1 MKSTVE
7 QLSPTRVR
15 INVEVPFEELKP
27 DFDAAYKTLAQQ
39 IRLPGF
45 RPGKAP
51 ARLLEAR
58 VGRGAVL
65 EQVINAALPNKYSE
79 AVTNADLRP
88 LGQPEIEVTKLE
100 DGTEL
105 SFTAEVDV
113 RPDITIPAFGELAV
127 TVDSIVITEDDVAE
141 QLHSLRARFGTL
153 SGVERPVQDGDFVTI
168 DLSATVD
175 GEDVPDASTTGMSYE
190 VGSGQL
196 IDGIDET
203 LIGLSAGGTGEF
215 TTALLAGDH
224 AGRDAVV
231 SAVIG
236 TVKERELP
244 EADDEF
250 AQMASEFDTLEELTA
265 DLRERIGRVKKVEQA
280 TAARDKV
287 LEALLETTEI
297 PVPEAVVKAEVESRL
312 HDAVHPF
319 DHDEDKFAAAL
330 AAQGSSREEFD
341 TSNQEEAEK
350 SVKTQ
355 LLLDALAEAENTT
368 VDNEE
373 LTERI
378 VYQAQRFGVSPEE
391 YVQQAQQANQLSA
404 IFADVRRGKA
414 LAGVVAQAVVTDTDG
429 SVVDLDELL
438 GRGPAT
444 AEADDEG
451 GVTVDENGV
460 IEGETLEAEEAA
472 GEQNS

>member
-1 MKSTVE
+1 VKSTVE

-65 EQVINAALPNKYSE
+65 EQVINAALPKKYSE
-79 AVTNADLRP
+79 AVTEADLRP

-100 DGTEL
+100 DGQEVA
-105 SFTAEVDV
+105 FTAEIDV
-113 RPDITIPAFGELAV
+113 RPDITLPAFGELAV
-127 TVDSIVITEDDVAE
+127 TVDPIEVAEDDIEE

-153 SGVERPVQDGDFVTI
+153 TGVERPVQDGDFVTL
-168 DLSATVD
+168 DLSAAVN
-175 GEDVPDASTTGMSYE
+175 GEDVPEASTTGMSYE

-196 IDGIDET
+196 IEGIDEA
-203 LIGLSAGGTGEF
+203 LIGMSAGDTADF
-215 TTALLAGDH
+215 TTALLAGEF
-224 AGRDAVV
+224 AGQDAVV

-250 AQMASEFDTLEELTA
+250 AQLASEFDTLEELKS
-265 DLRERIGRVKKVEQA
+265 DLRERVNRVKQVEQA
-280 TAARDKV
+280 TEARDKV
-287 LEALLETTEI
+287 LEALLETTE
-297 PVPEAVVKAEVESRL
+297 VALPEAVVKAEVDSRL

-319 DHDEDKFAAAL
+319 DHDEEKFAASL
-330 AAQGSSREEFD
+330 TAQGSSREEFD
-341 TSNQEEAEK
+341 ASAKSEAEN

-368 VDNEE
+368 VDNDE

-378 VYQAQRFGVSPEE
+378 VYQAQRYGVSPEE
-391 YVQQAQQANQLSA
+391 YIQQAQQANQLGA

-414 LAGVVAQAVVTDTDG
+414 LAGVVAQATVTDTAG
-429 SVVDLDELL
+429 NAVDLDELL
-438 GRGPAT
+438 GRKPDDAA
-444 AEADDEG
+444 AEDEAADND
-451 GVTVDENGV
+451 V
-460 IEGETLEAEEAA
+460 IEGEMVEND
-472 GEQNS
+472 QHS

>member
-65 EQVINAALPNKYSE
+65 EQVINAALPKKYSE
-79 AVTNADLRP
+79 AVTEADLRP

-100 DGTEL
+100 DGQEVA
-105 SFTAEVDV
+105 FTAEIDV
-113 RPDITIPAFGELAV
+113 RPDITLPAFGELAV
-127 TVDSIVITEDDVAE
+127 TVDPIEVADDDIEE

-153 SGVERPVQDGDFVTI
+153 TGVERPVQDGDFVTL
-168 DLSATVD
+168 DLSAAVN
-175 GEDVPDASTTGMSYE
+175 GEDVPEASTTGMSYE

-196 IDGIDET
+196 IEGIDEA
-203 LIGLSAGGTGEF
+203 LIGMSAGDTADF
-215 TTALLAGDH
+215 TTALLAGEF
-224 AGRDAVV
+224 AGQDAVV

-250 AQMASEFDTLEELTA
+250 AQLASEFDTLEELKS
-265 DLRERIGRVKKVEQA
+265 DLRVRVNRVKQVEQA
-280 TAARDKV
+280 TDARDKV
-287 LEALLETTEI
+287 LEALLETTE
-297 PVPEAVVKAEVESRL
+297 VALPEAVVKAEVDSRL

-319 DHDEDKFAAAL
+319 DHDEEKFAASL
-330 AAQGSSREEFD
+330 TAQGSSREEFD
-341 TSNQEEAEK
+341 ASAQSEAEN

-368 VDNEE
+368 VDNDE

-378 VYQAQRFGVSPEE
+378 VYQAQRYGVTPEE
-391 YVQQAQQANQLSA
+391 YIQQAQQANQLGA

-414 LAGVVAQAVVTDTDG
+414 LAGVVAQATVTDTAG
-429 SVVDLDELL
+429 NAVDLDELL
-438 GRGPAT
+438 GRKPADAA
-444 AEADDEG
+444 AEDEAADND
-451 GVTVDENGV
+451 V
-460 IEGETLEAEEAA
+460 IEGEMVEND
-472 GEQNS
+472 QHS